1 VASAFRRTLVWEPQ
15 LRLFIGIELDD
26 RVRASSAAIADSIKR
41 QLGRRIDARWVPA
54 ENLHITLWFIGNV
67 AEERADEIRRAVDRP
82 LVTGA
87 FDLHIAGLGAFPRSG
102 APRVFWLGVQDGAEA
117 LARLYAELSMRLEPL
132 GIAPEQRPYSA
143 HLTIARV
150 REIRGRDYAGLRAS
164 LRAMPAD
171 AGACRIQA
179 LTVFRS
185 HLSPNGATYEAVLRV
200 PLQ

>member
-1 VASAFRRTLVWEPQ
+1 

-26 RVRASSAAIADSIKR
+26 KVRDSSAAIADSVKR

-67 AEERADEIRRAVDRP
+67 ADARADEIRRAVDRP
-82 LVTGA
+82 FDTGA

-102 APRVFWLGVQDGAEA
+102 APRVFWLGIQAGAEA
-117 LARLYAELSMRLEPL
+117 LARLYAELSMRLEPVGL
-132 GIAPEQRPYSA
+132 APEQRPYSA

-150 REIRGRDYAGLRAS
+150 REMRGRDYAGLRAS
-164 LRAMPAD
+164 LCAMPAD
-171 AGACRIQA
+171 AGTCRIQA
-179 LTVFRS
+179 VTVFRS
-185 HLSPNGATYEAVLRV
+185 HLSPKGATYEAMLRV